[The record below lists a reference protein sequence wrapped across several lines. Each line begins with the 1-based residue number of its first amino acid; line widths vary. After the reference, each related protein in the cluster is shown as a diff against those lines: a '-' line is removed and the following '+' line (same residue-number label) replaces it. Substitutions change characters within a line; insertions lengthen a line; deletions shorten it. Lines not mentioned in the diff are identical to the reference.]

1 MSANTRNG
9 SADIAIV
16 GMACLFPKAP
26 DVDTYWTNIL
36 DKVDAVGQPVPA
48 WGAERYYD
56 PDDQSGERIYT
67 TAGGFLGED
76 YAFDPFEFGIMPS
89 SLDGGEPDHFLAL
102 KCARD
107 ALADAG
113 IGPDHDHTRT
123 GVILGHSTYLH
134 RGNAAVVQH
143 GVVLDQTIEL
153 IRQLMPGADE
163 EALKRLRAALKS
175 KLPPFNADIAP
186 GLVPN
191 VMTGRIANRLNLKGP
206 NYLIDA
212 ACASSLLAVLAA
224 AEELRRGSS
233 DLMLAGGV
241 NASMPAEVLMVF
253 TQLGAL
259 SRTSTVRPF
268 DERANGTLLGEGLGV
283 VVLKRLEDA
292 ERDGDRIYAVLK
304 GVGQS
309 SDGKAL
315 GLLAPSLDGE
325 VLAIERAYEQSG
337 VDPSTV
343 GLIEAHGTGI
353 PLGDRTEIQAL
364 TSVFGRREGTL
375 PKIAIGSVKSMISH
389 CIPAAGIAAL
399 IKAALALHH
408 KVLPP
413 TLCEKP
419 NPALGLAETPFYVN
433 NDLRPWIHAPDEPRR
448 AAVNAFGFGGINTH
462 AVLEEYRGATP
473 REALRPHWAHELF
486 ALAAPTREAL
496 VAHINRFLDC
506 VRRAPRT
513 PLRDLAA
520 TALAAGEGDVRL
532 AIVADDTDDL
542 VAKLTKAAER
552 IADPS
557 CERMQTRSGT
567 YFAAAAMPGKL
578 AFLFPGEGAQYP
590 QMLGDLA
597 LLFPVVREW
606 FDFWQGIFPETN
618 GRISTS
624 AVFAPPT
631 GLDERAREGLER
643 ELHSLRVG
651 SESMFMANQALYALL
666 GSVGLKPDVMLG
678 HSSGENSALV
688 ASGIVRM
695 GGREELRE
703 HIRRLN
709 KIYERME
716 TAGDIA
722 RGALLTVGAVSREK
736 VREVIDRS
744 NGALHLALDN
754 CHHQAVLF
762 GRRDAMERGADE
774 LRKAGGLCMYLPFDR
789 AYHTPLFQPVAD
801 AVEKFLADVEFGPG
815 TVPVYSCVDASLFP
829 ETSDAIRHHTAIQW
843 ASCVRFTDTV
853 ERMYEDGVRTFI
865 EVGPSGNL
873 TAFVDDILRTR
884 PHLAVSANNRNRS
897 GLWQLLQL
905 LGRVFVS
912 GRRLGLERLFDGRR
926 ARVLDLAE
934 APAEKP
940 SRKRVLANTL
950 PYARFSDEEA
960 AELRAVLGT
969 AAAAPA
975 QPAEAEAA
983 VVAPP
988 AQAPF
993 AATVTAAP
1001 AAASGAHAEA
1011 LSALAA
1017 GMQTLATI
1025 APEELEQEA
1034 ELPFVATLIE
1044 QTPDRA
1050 RARFELDVRTQRF
1063 LRDHVL
1069 YARTVSELDPALT
1082 ALPVVPLSVSMEML
1096 IEVAALLADQPYVV
1110 ALENVRAHNWVAVED
1125 ERRTIELR
1133 ARRTQEPGRI
1143 HAAVCDGDAVLF
1155 EGEVLFAATPLTTAE
1170 PLPALVAPQ
1179 APRWRDD
1186 ELYTTGMFH
1195 GPLFHSIAHLVA
1207 WDHTGMDAELGDT
1220 PLAGFFDGAAPPALF
1235 VNPVLLDAVGHVTAF
1250 WLAQSLGT
1258 DFSSFPSRIARIE
1271 LIDPAREATGGCL
1284 LRGRMR
1290 FLEPGGQSRF
1300 LEGDFDCVDAS
1311 GQILFRIRGWRD
1323 RFFDVPHSFYEARTA
1338 PRESFFG
1345 EDWSPLFE
1353 DAGADALVWYLPPFP
1368 PGFLE
1373 DAGAVWKRLL
1383 AHTVLS
1389 RAERAEWHALPP
1401 NPHRRTEWL
1410 LGRLALKEAVRYWL
1424 AQHADVLLYPAD
1436 ITIATDANGAPHI
1449 AADGLEQLGPLPE
1462 ISLAHAGGACV
1473 AVVAPAGQP
1482 VGVDLETLGRVRAAD
1497 LANGGFT
1504 PEERARLDAR
1514 PAEAREE
1521 LALRLWCAKEA
1532 AAKQLRTG
1540 LDGRPAAF
1548 AVRDLAHDDASATI
1562 EVDGT
1567 RVAVE
1572 IRKYEST
1579 IIALAAAES
1588 PAAAR
1593 QWN

>member
-16 GMACLFPKAP
+16 GMACIFPKAP
-26 DVDTYWTNIL
+26 DVGTYWTNIL

-48 WGAERYYD
+48 WGAERYLD
-56 PDDQSGERIYT
+56 PDDHSGERIYT
-67 TAGGFLGED
+67 TAGGFLRED

-102 KCARD
+102 KVARD

-113 IGPDHDHTRT
+113 IGPDHDHTNT

-143 GVVLDQTIEL
+143 GVVLDQTVEL
-153 IRQLMPGADE
+153 VRQLVPDADE
-163 EALKRLRAALKS
+163 ATLQRLRDALKA

-268 DERANGTLLGEGLGV
+268 DQRANGTLLGEGLGV
-283 VVLKRLEDA
+283 VVLKRLADA
-292 ERDGDRIYAVLK
+292 ERDGDRIYAVVK

-325 VLAIERAYEQSG
+325 VLAIERAYAQSG
-337 VDPSTV
+337 VDPAGV

-364 TSVFGRREGTL
+364 TRVFGERKGAL
-375 PKIAIGSVKSMISH
+375 PRVAIGSVKSMISH

-399 IKAALALHH
+399 IKTSLALHH

-413 TLCEKP
+413 TLCDTP
-419 NPALGLAETPFYVN
+419 NPALGLAGTPFYVN

-462 AVLEEYRGATP
+462 AVLEEYRGAPP
-473 REALRPHWAHELF
+473 RDALRPHWAHELF
-486 ALAAPTREAL
+486 ALAAPTRAGLLAQIE
-496 VAHINRFLDC
+496 RFLDYA
-506 VRRAPRT
+506 RRAPRT
-513 PLRDLAA
+513 RLRDLAA

-542 VAKLTKAAER
+542 VAKLAKAAER

-567 YFAAAAMPGKL
+567 FFAAEPMPGKL

-606 FDFWQGIFPETN
+606 FDFWRGIFPETN

-631 GLDERAREGLER
+631 GLDERTREGLER

-666 GSVGLKPDVMLG
+666 GFVGLRPDVMVG

-695 GGREELRE
+695 GSRDELRE
-703 HIRRLN
+703 HIQRLN
-709 KIYERME
+709 RIYEQME

-736 VREVIDRS
+736 VREVIERS
-744 NGALHLALDN
+744 GGALHLALDN

-774 LRKAGGLCMYLPFDR
+774 LRKAGGLCVYLPFDR
-789 AYHTPLFQPVAD
+789 AYHTPLFEPVAN
-801 AVEKFLADVEFGPG
+801 AVEHFLADVEFGPG
-815 TVPVYSCVDASLFP
+815 SVPVYSCVDAAPFP
-829 ETSDAIRHHTAIQW
+829 EASDAIRHHTAVQW
-843 ASCVRFTDTV
+843 ASCVRFTETV
-853 ERMYEDGVRTFI
+853 ERMYDDGIRTFI

-873 TAFVDDILRTR
+873 TAFVDDILRSR
-884 PHLAVSANNRNRS
+884 PHVAVSANHRNRS

-905 LGRVFVS
+905 LARVFVS
-912 GRRLGLERLFDGRR
+912 GRTLELERLLDGRH
-926 ARVLDLAE
+926 ARVLDLAQV
-934 APAEKP
+934 PVEKP

-950 PYARFSDEEA
+950 PFARLSDAEA
-960 AELRAVLGT
+960 AELRAALGAPS
-969 AAAAPA
+969 AAAAAAANRPA
-975 QPAEAEAA
+975 AVAEA
-983 VVAPP
+983 
-988 AQAPF
+988 
-993 AATVTAAP
+993 TAAP
-1001 AAASGAHAEA
+1001 EPAPSRHAAETV
-1011 LSALAA
+1011 SALAA
-1017 GMQTLATI
+1017 NEQMLATI
-1025 APEELEQEA
+1025 ALEEFEQEA
-1034 ELPFVATLIE
+1034 ELPFVATLLE

-1050 RARFELDVRTQRF
+1050 RASFELDVRTQLF

-1096 IEVAALLADQPYVV
+1096 IEAAALLADQPYVV

-1133 ARRTQEPGRI
+1133 ARRTPEAGRI
-1143 HAAVCDGDAVLF
+1143 HAAVCDGDTVLF
-1155 EGEVLFAATPLTTAE
+1155 EGEVLFAAAPLTTAE

-1179 APRWRDD
+1179 APRWRDE
-1186 ELYTTGMFH
+1186 ELYTSGMFH

-1207 WDHTGMDAELGDT
+1207 WDHTGMDAQLADT
-1220 PLAGFFDGAAPPALF
+1220 PLAGFFDGADAPALF

-1271 LIDPAREATGGCL
+1271 LVDPAREATGGCM

-1290 FLEPGGQSRF
+1290 FLEASGQSRF

-1311 GQILFRIRGWRD
+1311 GRMLFRIRGWRD

-1345 EDWSPLFE
+1345 EDWSALFE
-1353 DAGADALVWYLPPFP
+1353 DAGADTLVWYLPPFP

-1401 NPHRRTEWL
+1401 NPQRRSEWL

-1424 AQHADVLLYPAD
+1424 SQSADVLLYPAD
-1436 ITIATDANGAPHI
+1436 ITIANDANGAPHVV
-1449 AADGLEQLGPLPE
+1449 ADGLEQLGPLPE
-1462 ISLAHAGGACV
+1462 ISLAHAGGAAV

-1482 VGVDLETLGRVRAAD
+1482 VGVDLETLGRVRTAD
-1497 LANGGFT
+1497 VATGGLT
-1504 PEERARLDAR
+1504 ADERARLDAR

-1532 AAKQLRTG
+1532 AAKHLRSG
-1540 LDGRPAAF
+1540 LDGRPGAF

-1567 RVAVE
+1567 RVAVA
-1572 IRKYEST
+1572 IRRHERT
-1579 IIALAAAES
+1579 IIALAAAGAPS
-1588 PAAAR
+1588 AAR